1 MVDKTFLKRGLLFL
15 VQTNLNK
22 DYHHGGNEDDDD
34 VEEDQDDHYL
44 DDADDRDDYD
54 LAVDVP
60 LQHWMALTEDH

>member
-1 MVDKTFLKRGLLFL
+1 MMMRIRIG
-15 VQTNLNK
+15 
-22 DYHHGGNEDDDD
+22 EDDDD

-44 DDADDRDDYD
+44 YDVDDRDDGD

>member
-1 MVDKTFLKRGLLFL
+1 MMIRIRIEIRIE
-15 VQTNLNK
+15 
-22 DYHHGGNEDDDD
+22 EDDDD

-60 LQHWMALTEDH
+60 LQHWMALTEDHQRTHLKNSFH

>member
-1 MVDKTFLKRGLLFL
+1 MMKRITIEIRIEVD
-15 VQTNLNK
+15 
-22 DYHHGGNEDDDD
+22 DDDD
-34 VEEDQDDHYL
+34 VEDDQDNHYC